1 MNMYYLYVPFHGADS
16 RLPESYSDLN
26 AAKAAA
32 EEKAVYGYCVC
43 DDTGEGIWSP
53 VGSYVASH
61 ILYHAKCVAD
71 HMRVH
76 GSTYGDADK
85 NPALDKDSESPEKL
99 VSCDRFCGW
108 VLYEAGYTAHQPVT
122 KGLPLYFSPNLEEFL
137 RLSGFTRIEN
147 PDEVRPGDLIFEG
160 NSHHFGPDLPDK
172 YRDYPRHVFINA
184 GPAENGLF
192 YRYDAGSDQRIQSV
206 QPMIEQIFKPEQ
218 GRPFRFAYRAPAIL
232 PWDNVVTA
240 HELCTYNREA
250 LKKSRRC
257 GCFYCGS
264 IYDPKEIKVW
274 IDGKQTALCA
284 RCGIDSVIPDTA
296 EYPLTPEFL
305 RKMHDYWF

>member
-1 MNMYYLYVPFHGADS
+1 MPYYLYVPYHGAES
-16 RLPESYSDLN
+16 RLPVAYPDLT

-32 EEKAVYGYCVC
+32 HEKAVYGYCVC
-43 DDTGEGIWSP
+43 DQAGKEIYSP
-53 VGSYVASH
+53 VGSFVAAH
-61 ILYHAKCVAD
+61 ILHHAKCVAD

-76 GSTYGDADK
+76 GYTYGDADQ

-108 VLYEAGYTAHQPVT
+108 VLYEAGYVAHQPKT

-137 RLSGFTRIEN
+137 RFSGFTRIEN

-160 NSHHFGPDLPDK
+160 NSHHFGPELPDK

-206 QPMIEQIFKPEQ
+206 QPMVEPIFKPEQ
-218 GRPFRFAYRAPAIL
+218 GRPFRFAYRAPERPPLGDVKA
-232 PWDNVVTA
+232 A
-240 HELCTYNREA
+240 HGLCTGNRKA
-250 LKKSRRC
+250 LKNSTKC
-257 GCFYCGS
+257 GCFHCGS
-264 IYDPKEIKVW
+264 IYDPQEIMDWV
-274 IDGKQTALCA
+274 DGGETALCA
-284 RCGIDSVIPDTA
+284 RCGIDAVIPETEA
-296 EYPLTPEFL
+296 YPLTTAFL
-305 RKMHDYWF
+305 QSMYDYWF

>member
-16 RLPESYSDLN
+16 RLPESYADLT

-43 DDTGEGIWSP
+43 DGEGEGVWSP
-53 VGSYVASH
+53 VGSFTASH

-76 GSTYGDADK
+76 GYTYGDADQ

-108 VLYEAGYTAHQPVT
+108 VLCEAGYVAHQPKT

-137 RLSGFTRIEN
+137 VKYGFTRIDNVE
-147 PDEVRPGDLIFEG
+147 DVRPGDLIFEG
-160 NSHHFGPDLPDK
+160 DSHHFGPDLPDK

-184 GPAENGLF
+184 GPAEDGLF

-206 QPMIEQIFKPEQ
+206 QPMIERLSKPEQ
-218 GRPFRFAYRAPAIL
+218 GRPFRFAYRAPA
-232 PWDNVVTA
+232 PKEVTHISA
-240 HELCTYNREA
+240 HALCTNNRDA
-250 LKKSRRC
+250 LEKVSQC
-257 GCFYCGS
+257 GCFYCER
-264 IYDPKEIKVW
+264 IYDPKEIKDW
-274 IDGKQTALCA
+274 TDGGKTAMCA